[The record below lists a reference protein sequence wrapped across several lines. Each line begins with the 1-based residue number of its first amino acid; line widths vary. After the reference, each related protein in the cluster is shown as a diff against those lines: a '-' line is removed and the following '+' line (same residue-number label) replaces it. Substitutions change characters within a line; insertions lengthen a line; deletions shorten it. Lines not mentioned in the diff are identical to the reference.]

1 MHETMNETLIL
12 TNNREKLLLFDVDG
26 TIAESGKQISIEM
39 ETLLLDISRKYRIG
53 IVGGGKL
60 EKILWQTRETL
71 VFDHYFTEC
80 GCVYDTPISS
90 PSTNLYAKDFIPAS
104 ALWSPRGIH
113 SFLSKLREKKS
124 KSPRELQHIY
134 TKNLREH
141 ALYPKINILVKTAL
155 EFLSRVDYM
164 ITGNFIDLRNG
175 IIYISLVGMS
185 ATEEERH
192 AYIKLDEEHNYRSRL
207 IDVLMSKARSLEID
221 SGIQICEGGH
231 VGIAIYPIEYDKE
244 QVMEVLLDKDDVEI
258 HYFGDKYQPNGND
271 HRLINNPNVIGHPV
285 DSIDDTIEILKKM
298 ALRIL

>member
-1 MHETMNETLIL
+1 MHETMNETIIL

-26 TIAESGKQISIEM
+26 TIAESGRQISRAM

-80 GCVYDTPISS
+80 GCVYHAPISS
-90 PSTNLYAKDFIPAS
+90 SSTNLYAKDFIPAS

-185 ATEEERH
+185 ATEEERE
-192 AYIKLDEEHNYRSRL
+192 AYINLDEEHNYRSRL
-207 IDVLMSKARSLEID
+207 IDVLIGKARSLEID
-221 SGIQICEGGH
+221 TGIQICEGGH

-244 QVMEVLLDKDDVEI
+244 QVMKVLLDKDYVEI

-298 ALRIL
+298 A